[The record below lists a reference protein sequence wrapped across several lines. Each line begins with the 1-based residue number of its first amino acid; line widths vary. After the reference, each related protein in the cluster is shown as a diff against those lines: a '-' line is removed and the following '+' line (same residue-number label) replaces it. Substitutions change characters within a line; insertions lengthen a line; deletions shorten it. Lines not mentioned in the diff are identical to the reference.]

1 MTPDYGLPADA
12 LQAIR
17 EVLAAPPGVT
27 AAILYGSRA
36 LGRERPGSDIDLT
49 LQGDSLQHR
58 DLLDIELALDD
69 LLLPWKIDLSLLAH
83 IDNPALLEHIHR
95 VGQKLYERESVA
107 AIGK

>member
-1 MTPDYGLPADA
+1 MTPDYGLPAEA

-17 EVLAAPPGVT
+17 QVLADHTEVT

-49 LQGDSLQHR
+49 LQGENLQHR

-83 IDNPALLEHIHR
+83 VDNPSLLEHIQR
-95 VGQKLYERESVA
+95 VGQKLYER
-107 AIGK
+107 KC

>member
-17 EVLAAPPGVT
+17 EVLAAHPGVT

-49 LQGDSLQHR
+49 LRSIPANPPRRFDSRYCARCAAPAAGCGASKGRLPRRSVGVIGDC
-58 DLLDIELALDD
+58 
-69 LLLPWKIDLSLLAH
+69 
-83 IDNPALLEHIHR
+83 
-95 VGQKLYERESVA
+95 G
-107 AIGK
+107 

>member
-1 MTPDYGLPADA
+1 MTPDYGLPAAA

-17 EVLAAPPGVT
+17 GVLAAHPGVE

-49 LQGDSLQHR
+49 LQGAGLQHR

-83 IDNPALLEHIHR
+83 IDNPSLLEHIRR
-95 VGQKLYERESVA
+95 VGQKLYEREC
-107 AIGK
+107 

>member
-1 MTPDYGLPADA
+1 MTPDYGLPAEA

-17 EVLAAPPGVT
+17 RVLADHTEVT

-49 LQGDSLQHR
+49 LQGENLQHR

-83 IDNPALLEHIHR
+83 VDNPSLLEHIQR
-95 VGQKLYERESVA
+95 VGQKLYER
-107 AIGK
+107 KC

>member
-1 MTPDYGLPADA
+1 MTPDYGLPVAA

-17 EVLAAPPGVT
+17 GVLAAHPGVE

-49 LQGDSLQHR
+49 LQGAGLQHR

-83 IDNPALLEHIHR
+83 IDNPSLLEHIHR
-95 VGQKLYERESVA
+95 VGQKLYEREC
-107 AIGK
+107 